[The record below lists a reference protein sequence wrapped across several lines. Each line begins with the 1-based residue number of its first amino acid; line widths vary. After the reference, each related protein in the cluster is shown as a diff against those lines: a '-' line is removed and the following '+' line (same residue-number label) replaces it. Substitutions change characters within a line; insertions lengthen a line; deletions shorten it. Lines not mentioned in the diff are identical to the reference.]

1 MSGDAVHPAGMRERR
16 GCLLLA
22 GLGNKHVAAAL
33 HGAGVRALPP
43 CIETKCFSVTK
54 HPSLFEPRHRGGGGT
69 HAVRLPERAARGNER
84 SANLPAVHGT
94 AESRHRK
101 FTGNC
106 LRAGGCAVAAS
117 AALPVLPHG
126 TGERAQSD
134 VDSGKPDA
142 GIGIASLCTI
152 AGVHGTNSPPPPRF
166 PAAPARYC
174 RADGERQ
181 NGGAARIFEGV

>member
-1 MSGDAVHPAGMRERR
+1 MLPAAVMVLMSVWEQLLSPKRTACQAM
-16 GCLLLA
+16 LFILLA

-33 HGAGVRALPP
+33 HGVGVRALPP

-106 LRAGGCAVAAS
+106 LRAGGCAVAEMA
-117 AALPVLPHG
+117 
-126 TGERAQSD
+126 
-134 VDSGKPDA
+134 
-142 GIGIASLCTI
+142 
-152 AGVHGTNSPPPPRF
+152 
-166 PAAPARYC
+166 
-174 RADGERQ
+174 
-181 NGGAARIFEGV
+181 AARISGGTRVARCQPHPRYLHRVHHLHYAARPGDGAGQPDASAFPLWHC

>member
-1 MSGDAVHPAGMRERR
+1 MVHPLFSGTYVYAPGSGHGADVGLGAAAFAQTNGVSGDAVHPDDMRERR

-22 GLGNKHVAAAL
+22 GLGNKHAAAAL

-106 LRAGGCAVAAS
+106 LRAGGCAVAEMA
-117 AALPVLPHG
+117 
-126 TGERAQSD
+126 
-134 VDSGKPDA
+134 
-142 GIGIASLCTI
+142 
-152 AGVHGTNSPPPPRF
+152 
-166 PAAPARYC
+166 
-174 RADGERQ
+174 
-181 NGGAARIFEGV
+181 AARISGGTRVARCQPHPRYLHRVHHLHHAARPGDGAG